1 MARGARR
8 VFPRARIKELPLADG
23 GEGTLD
29 VLART
34 PGTSRKTKTVCGP
47 LGAPVPAGFL
57 VFRDRTALI
66 EMAQAAGLTLVPAFR
81 RDPKCT
87 TTYGVGQLLL
97 AARAAGCR
105 RAIVTLGGSA
115 TVDGGAGM
123 AQALGARLVDACGR
137 QIPWG
142 GAGLLRLAAISPGKM
157 RENIKGLRVSGATDV
172 GNPLLGPRGAA
183 RIFGPQKG
191 ANRRDVRLLEK
202 GLANFARIC
211 RRDLGK
217 EISGIPGAGAAGGLG
232 AGLIA
237 FTKARLVGGAG
248 WILRRLD
255 FASHLREADLVLTGE
270 GSIDAQTAMGKLV
283 STVAADSRRAGIPAI
298 GFAGQ
303 VRLGRAAAARMGL
316 LSVYAL
322 ASAKISPRRAMNE
335 AAPLLERLV
344 ARALRD
350 YSLSAA
356 GSRAAR
362 AVRIFSS
369 AGLCSKARR

>member
-1 MARGARR
+1 MARGVRR
-8 VFPRARIKELPLADG
+8 VFPRARVTKMPLADG

-29 VLART
+29 VLASI
-34 PGTSRKTKTVCGP
+34 PGSLRKRRTVCGP
-47 LGAPVPAGFL
+47 LGSPVVAGFL
-57 VFRDRTALI
+57 IFKDRTALI
-66 EMAQAAGLTLVPAFR
+66 EMAQAAGLTLVPPFR
-81 RDPKCT
+81 RNPRRA
-87 TTYGVGQLLL
+87 TTYGVGELLL

-123 AQALGARLVDACGR
+123 AQALGARLLDVCGR
-137 QIPWG
+137 PIPLG
-142 GAGLLRLAAISPGKM
+142 GEGLLRLAAIEPGTLHK
-157 RENIKGLRVSGATDV
+157 NIEGFRISGATDV

-191 ANRRDVRLLEK
+191 ATSRDIRLLEK
-202 GLANFARIC
+202 GLANLARIC

-217 EISGIPGAGAAGGLG
+217 EIAEIPGAGAAGGLG

-237 FTKARLVGGAG
+237 FAKARLVGGAE

-255 FASHLREADLVLTGE
+255 FASRLRETDMLLTGE
-270 GSIDAQTAMGKLV
+270 GSIDAQTSMGKLV
-283 STVAADSRRAGIPAI
+283 STVAANARRAGIPAI

-303 VRLGRAAAARMGL
+303 VRLDRAAAAKMGL

-322 ASAKISPRRAMNE
+322 ADRKVSARRAMIE
-335 AAPLLERLV
+335 AAPLLERRV
-344 ARALRD
+344 AESLRD